1 MNILGFKMYDY
12 NINTHSYFKLP
23 EYDPMCACTAC
34 IMCTRRDRTEAPAT
48 TLFGI
53 KMSPS
58 NPAQISFHLNAN

>member
-34 IMCTRRDRTEAPAT
+34 IICAHVETELKRLPQHCSES
-48 TLFGI
+48 
-53 KMSPS
+53 K
-58 NPAQISFHLNAN
+58 